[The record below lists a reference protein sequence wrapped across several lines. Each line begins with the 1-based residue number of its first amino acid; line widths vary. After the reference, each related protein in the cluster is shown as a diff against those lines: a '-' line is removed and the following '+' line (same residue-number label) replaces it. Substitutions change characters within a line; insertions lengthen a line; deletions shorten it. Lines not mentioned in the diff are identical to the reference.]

1 MSPELF
7 YITILLITGVGVG
20 FLTGLLG
27 VGGGF
32 ILVPIQFFLLES
44 IGVDPTTALRIAF
57 GTSLAVIL
65 PTAISG
71 THRHYTKGLVLIRP
85 ALYMG
90 ISGIIGG
97 FLGGSIATHVPG
109 DYLKIIFGSA
119 LLLVAVQMLIFKGSS
134 KDREKV
140 DNIYYYLFWGFI
152 AGLMSGLVGIG
163 GGVILVPVMVLIFGF
178 SMIEAVGTS
187 TMVIIFTSI
196 GGIVAYILNGLNI
209 TGLPP
214 YSLGYINL
222 LQLVIL
228 AGMSVPMAQLGATAA
243 HKVSNRLLRYSFVI
257 LLIYMALKMLGVF
270 SWLGIPL

>member
-7 YITILLITGVGVG
+7 YITVLLITGVGVG

-44 IGVDPTTALRIAF
+44 IGVDPTTAIRISF

-71 THRHYTKGLVLIRP
+71 TYRHHTKGLVLVRP

-90 ISGIIGG
+90 ITGILGG
-97 FLGGSIATHVPG
+97 FLGGYIATHVPG
-109 DYLKIIFGSA
+109 DYLKIIFGAA
-119 LLLVAVQMLIFKGSS
+119 LLLVAVQMLIFKDSPDD
-134 KDREKV
+134 KKKV
-140 DNIYYYLFWGFI
+140 ENVYQYLFWGLI

-163 GGVILVPVMVLIFGF
+163 GGVILVPVMVIILGF

-214 YSLGYINL
+214 HSLGYVNL

-228 AGMSVPMAQLGATAA
+228 AGMSIPMAQIGATAA
-243 HKVSNRLLRYSFVI
+243 HKVPTRFLRYVFVVI
-257 LLIYMALKMLGVF
+257 LIYVALKMLGVF
-270 SWLGIPL
+270 PWLGIPL

>member
-7 YITILLITGVGVG
+7 YITILLITGLGVG

-65 PTAISG
+65 PTAVSG
-71 THRHYTKGLVLIRP
+71 TYRHYTKGLVLVRP
-85 ALYMG
+85 AFYMG
-90 ISGIIGG
+90 IPGILGG
-97 FLGGSIATHVPG
+97 FLGGYIATHVPG
-109 DYLKIIFGSA
+109 DYLKIIFGFA
-119 LLLVAVQMLIFKGSS
+119 LLLVAVQMLSFKDSPE
-134 KDREKV
+134 DRKKV

-163 GGVILVPVMVLIFGF
+163 GGVILVPVMVLILGF

-196 GGIVAYILNGLNI
+196 GGIVAYILNGLYI

-228 AGMSVPMAQLGATAA
+228 ASMSIPMAQIGAIAA
-243 HKVSNRLLRYSFVI
+243 HKVPNRLLRYIFVVV
-257 LLIYMALKMLGVF
+257 LIYIALKMLGVLQ
-270 SWLGIPL
+270 WLRIPL